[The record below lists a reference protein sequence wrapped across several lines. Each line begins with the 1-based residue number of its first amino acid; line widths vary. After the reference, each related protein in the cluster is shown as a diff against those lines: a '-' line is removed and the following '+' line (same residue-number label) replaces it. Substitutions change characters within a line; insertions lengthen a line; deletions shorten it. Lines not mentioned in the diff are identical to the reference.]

1 MKLSHSIILIALLT
15 GQSASLAYASTSAS
29 TLALQQFD
37 KSTMIKKKLADAQK
51 FISNEDYIAAQNT
64 LNSLLKLDSNNAKA
78 KELLKVCA
86 SGIKKQKQK
95 VHQAYLDACKA
106 GTISALQNF
115 ISKYPNSEY
124 VSSAKS
130 RIEDYSL
137 WQKAKEQNTITAYNY
152 YLSQSSILA
161 YKNDAEDA
169 ITTIQSEIEW
179 NNCKTSNDEDKINS
193 FIKTYPSSNYVNQAK
208 YRLNILKGERYYAS
222 KNYNLAY
229 TYLNDAD
236 NFQTLIGAPATHL
249 KIINETREY
258 ESIMSSS
265 DVSKVKSYLNTLS
278 TSSPFY
284 VPTSNKL
291 ALLLGSALST
301 YSSEYSMNEALA
313 YAKDDDTRATVK
325 RYISKAKADKAYY
338 ERQRKKIAHKR
349 WWSKNFKV
357 GIDADFGTNINGDS
371 GADMFYSTGLLLRF
385 GNVDNVFSLVTGLKY
400 RWFRVMP
407 EYDGYYDNGNTEW
420 QYFAGGLNVPLS
432 FRFNVGKIA
441 NNGSIYLGLG
451 AEYGFKM
458 FPAKGMDGIVNNNY
472 FSIYPQFGV
481 MWPHFELSC
490 YWKTYPISP
499 FIKYASSNFDEYEC
513 NSLLGMQMSVY
524 F

>member
-1 MKLSHSIILIALLT
+1 MKNIVSIIILFM
-15 GQSASLAYASTSAS
+15 LAISGIPSIMKTSAS
-29 TLALQQFD
+29 TLSMQQFD

-64 LNSLLKLDSNNAKA
+64 LNSLLKLDPNNAKA
-78 KELLKVCA
+78 KELLEECE
-86 SGIKKQKQK
+86 SGIKKQKQR

-325 RYISKAKADKAYY
+325 QYINKVKANKAYY
-338 ERQRKKIAHKR
+338 ERQRKNIARKR
-349 WWSKNFKV
+349 WWNQNFKV
-357 GIDADFGTNINGDS
+357 GIDADFGTNTNGES
-371 GADMFYSTGLLLRF
+371 GGDMFYSAGLLLRF

-400 RWFRVMP
+400 RWFHVMP
-407 EYDGYYDNGNTEW
+407 KYDGCYYNAKTEW
-420 QYFAGGLNVPLS
+420 QLFAGGLNIPLS
-432 FRFNVGKIA
+432 FRLNLGKITY
-441 NNGSIYLGLG
+441 NSSVFLGCG
-451 AEYGFKM
+451 VEYGFKM
-458 FPAKGMDGIVNNNY
+458 FPEKGMDRIVNNNY
-472 FSIYPQFGV
+472 FSIYPQLGL
-481 MWPHFELSC
+481 MWPNFELSC
-490 YWKTYPISP
+490 YWKTYSISP
-499 FIKYASSNFDEYEC
+499 FVKYASKNNDEYKC

>member
-1 MKLSHSIILIALLT
+1 MKLSYTIILIALLT
-15 GQSASLAYASTSAS
+15 GQSASLTFASTSVNGIC
-29 TLALQQFD
+29 QFD
-37 KSTMIKKKLADAQK
+37 KSTMIKEKLKKAQECINNGNYSEAK
-51 FISNEDYIAAQNT
+51 NY
-64 LNSLLKLDSNNAKA
+64 LNGVLKLDPNNAKA
-78 KELLKVCA
+78 KELLDECE
-86 SGIKKQKQK
+86 SGIKKQKQR
-95 VHQAYLDACKA
+95 VHQAYLDACRT
-106 GTISALQNF
+106 GTISAIQNF

-179 NNCKTSNDEDKINS
+179 NDCKTSNDEDKINS
-193 FIKTYPSSNYVNQAK
+193 FIKNYPSSKYVNQAK

-229 TYLNDAD
+229 TYLNEAD

-249 KIINETREY
+249 KMINETREY
-258 ESIMSSS
+258 ESIMSNS
-265 DVSKVKSYLNTLS
+265 DVSKVKSYLKTLS
-278 TSSPFY
+278 TYSPFY

-313 YAKDDDTRATVK
+313 YAKDDDTRAAVK

-338 ERQRKKIAHKR
+338 ERQRKKNAHKR
-349 WWSKNFKV
+349 WWNKNFKV
-357 GIDADFGTNINGDS
+357 GIDADFGTNINGES

-441 NNGSIYLGLG
+441 NNSSIYLGLG
-451 AEYGFKM
+451 TEYGFKM
-458 FPAKGMDGIVNNNY
+458 FPAKGMKGIVNNNY

-481 MWPHFELSC
+481 MWSHFELSC
-490 YWKTYPISP
+490 YWKTYTVSP
-499 FIKYASSNFDEYEC
+499 FDKYASSNFDEYKC

>member
-1 MKLSHSIILIALLT
+1 MKFTLAFILIALLT
-15 GQSASLAYASTSAS
+15 GQDASLAYASTSAS

-95 VHQAYLDACKA
+95 VHQVYLDACKA

-265 DVSKVKSYLNTLS
+265 DVSKVKSYLKTLS

-284 VPTSNKL
+284 VPTSNIL

-325 RYISKAKADKAYY
+325 RYISKAKEDKAYY

-407 EYDGYYDNGNTEW
+407 EYDGYYDNGNIEW

-441 NNGSIYLGLG
+441 NINSIYLGIG

-481 MWPHFELSC
+481 MLPHFELSC

>member
-1 MKLSHSIILIALLT
+1 M
-15 GQSASLAYASTSAS
+15 
-29 TLALQQFD
+29 
-37 KSTMIKKKLADAQK
+37 
-51 FISNEDYIAAQNT
+51 
-64 LNSLLKLDSNNAKA
+64 
-78 KELLKVCA
+78 
-86 SGIKKQKQK
+86 
-95 VHQAYLDACKA
+95 
-106 GTISALQNF
+106 
-115 ISKYPNSEY
+115 
-124 VSSAKS
+124 SSAKS

-193 FIKTYPSSNYVNQAK
+193 FIKNNPSSKYVNQAK

-222 KNYNLAY
+222 KNYNQAY
-229 TYLNDAD
+229 TYLNEAD

-249 KIINETREY
+249 KMMNETIEY

-265 DVSKVKSYLNTLS
+265 DVSKVKSYLNALS

-284 VPTSNKL
+284 VPTSNKI
-291 ALLLGSALST
+291 ALLLGSALSM
-301 YSSEYSMNEALA
+301 YSSEYSMNEALV
-313 YAKDDDTRATVK
+313 YAKDDNTRAAVK

-338 ERQRKKIAHKR
+338 ERQRKKNAHKR

-371 GADMFYSTGLLLRF
+371 GADMFYSTGLLLR
-385 GNVDNVFSLVTGLKY
+385 LVTGLKY

-407 EYDGYYDNGNTEW
+407 EYDGYYDNGNIEW
-420 QYFAGGLNVPLS
+420 QYFAGGLNVPLN

-441 NNGSIYLGLG
+441 NNSSIYLGLG
-451 AEYGFKM
+451 TEYGFKL

-490 YWKTYPISP
+490 YWKSYTFSP
-499 FIKYASSNFDEYEC
+499 FDKYASSNFNEYKC
-513 NSLLGMQMSVY
+513 NRMLLVVIISKMRMEMFLRVL
-524 F
+524 

>member
-1 MKLSHSIILIALLT
+1 MKLSHTIILIALLT

-86 SGIKKQKQK
+86 SEIKKQKQK